1 MSLRDEWKQTGKDLG
16 HAFQG
21 LGKSIVRSVK
31 TGVDKADEWAN
42 NDVAPAS
49 GTTETTETKQAE
61 SVEKPE

>member
-31 TGVDKADEWAN
+31 TGVDKSDEWAN

-49 GTTETTETKQAE
+49 ETTETTETKQAE
-61 SVEKPE
+61 PVEKPE

>member
-49 GTTETTETKQAE
+49 GTTETTET
-61 SVEKPE
+61 

>member
-49 GTTETTETKQAE
+49 ETTDTTATKQAE
-61 SVEKPE
+61 PVEKPE

>member
-1 MSLRDEWKQTGKDLG
+1 MSLRDEWKKTGKDLG

-31 TGVDKADEWAN
+31 AGVDKADDWAN

-49 GTTETTETKQAE
+49 ETSESEEPKQAE
-61 SVEKPE
+61 PVDKPE

>member
-49 GTTETTETKQAE
+49 GTTETKQAE
-61 SVEKPE
+61 PVEKPE

>member
-49 GTTETTETKQAE
+49 GTTGTTETKQAE
-61 SVEKPE
+61 PVEKPE

>member
-1 MSLRDEWKQTGKDLG
+1 MSLRDEWKQTGKELG

-42 NDVAPAS
+42 SDEAPAS
-49 GTTETTETKQAE
+49 ETTETKQAE
-61 SVEKPE
+61 PVEKPE